1 MLSGGTSKVQI
12 AVYAALGVVLVLLG
26 LEALRAPGSGE
37 AEGAGGEG
45 GAGVRIS
52 SEPVGSG
59 SSGAGTGAPGDVV
72 VHVAGA
78 VRDPGVY
85 RLPAGARVADAVAR
99 AGGASGNAEQ
109 NAINLAAML
118 ADGQQVV
125 VPERTPDGVA
135 VGGAT
140 ATEEGPISL
149 GTATAADLET
159 IDGIGPVTAADIIEF
174 RDSRGG
180 IGSIEELDEIPGI
193 GPATI
198 ESLGER
204 LQP

>member
-1 MLSGGTSKVQI
+1 MLAPGAGKLQI

-26 LEALRAPGSGE
+26 LEALRAPGGGE
-37 AEGAGGEG
+37 AEGAGGGDESG
-45 GAGVRIS
+45 GVRIAS
-52 SEPVGSG
+52 DPVGAG
-59 SSGAGTGAPGDVV
+59 GEGAASGDVV

-85 RLPAGARVADAVAR
+85 RLPAGARVADAIER
-99 AGGASGNAEQ
+99 AGGPGDRAEQ
-109 NAINLAAML
+109 NAINLAAAL

-125 VPERTPDGVA
+125 VPERVPGGVPLA
-135 VGGAT
+135 GAS
-140 ATEEGPISL
+140 AEEGPISL
-149 GTATAADLET
+149 GTATVEDLET
-159 IDGIGPVTAADIIEF
+159 IDGIGPVTAADIVEF

-180 IGSIEELDEIPGI
+180 VGSIDELDEIPGI

-198 ESLGER
+198 ESLSER

>member
-1 MLSGGTSKVQI
+1 VLAGGTSKVQI

-37 AEGAGGEG
+37 AEGAAEG
-45 GAGVRIS
+45 GQGGVQVT
-52 SEPVGSG
+52 EGPVGG
-59 SSGAGTGAPGDVV
+59 GGGAPGDVV

-78 VRDPGVY
+78 VHDPGVY
-85 RLPAGARVADAVAR
+85 RLAAGARVADAIER
-99 AGGASGNAEQ
+99 AGGPEDDAEQ

-125 VPERTPDGVA
+125 VPEQGPAGAPTAA
-135 VGGAT
+135 VGA
-140 ATEEGPISL
+140 AEGPISL
-149 GTATAADLET
+149 GTATVEDLET
-159 IDGIGPVTAADIIEF
+159 IDGIGPVTAEDIVEF
-174 RDSRGG
+174 RDSQGG
-180 IGSIEELDEIPGI
+180 VGSIEDLDAIPGI

-198 ESLGER
+198 ESLSER